1 MFYNRWICSPPSTG
15 IDPARSTSHTEN
27 AVSGGFDN
35 TDYGWSTPLIINA
48 FTSGAVILPVSDV

>member
-1 MFYNRWICSPPSTG
+1 MSYNRWICSPPSTG

-35 TDYGWSTPLIINA
+35 TNLKK
-48 FTSGAVILPVSDV
+48 TSIQDFMYIFS

>member
-1 MFYNRWICSPPSTG
+1 MSYNRWICSPPSTR

-35 TDYGWSTPLIINA
+35 TDYSALYKISTSVDGLTGLM
-48 FTSGAVILPVSDV
+48 FE

>member
-1 MFYNRWICSPPSTG
+1 MSYNRWICSPPSTR

-35 TDYGWSTPLIINA
+35 TNSLATVCSSPSLFGSTEL
-48 FTSGAVILPVSDV
+48 